1 MSEVQGL
8 AREELRARTFPVIL
22 SGPSGAGKTSIR
34 DRLLEAAGGP
44 NFLFSVSM
52 TTRDPRPGEE
62 DGVDYLFVT
71 RREFEGRVEAGE
83 MLEHAEVHE
92 DLYGTP
98 RANLEAAAARG
109 AHLLLDIDVQGARQV
124 RDRTPE
130 AVSIFVMPPTG
141 RHVRERL
148 RRRASE
154 TPDELAKRLSS
165 ARTEL
170 EAVAEFDY
178 VVVNDA
184 LDEAI
189 ASVRS
194 IVIAEEASVR
204 RLEEPARARASRVG
218 REIEAGDE

>member
-1 MSEVQGL
+1 MSEVPGPSRDDL
-8 AREELRARTFPVIL
+8 KARTFPVIL

-34 DRLLEAAGGP
+34 DRLLAAAGGP
-44 NFLFSVSM
+44 DFLFSVSM

-62 DGVDYLFVT
+62 DGVDYRFVS
-71 RREFEGRVEAGE
+71 RHEFEDRVAAGE
-83 MLEHAEVHE
+83 MLEHAEVHD

-98 RANLEAAAARG
+98 RANLEAAEDRG

-124 RDRTPE
+124 RGRTPG

-141 RHVRERL
+141 HQVRERL

-154 TPDELAKRLSS
+154 TPDELARRLSS
-165 ARTEL
+165 ARSEL
-170 EAVAEFDY
+170 EAVTEFDY

-184 LDEAI
+184 LDAAV

-194 IVIAEEASVR
+194 IVRAEEASVR
-204 RLEEPARARASRVG
+204 RLATPARERASRVG
-218 REIEAGDE
+218 REIEAGGE